1 MTKRVKRLANSV
13 ASRRGFLGR
22 IGWGAMAAA
31 AALGGLL
38 ATPGVAHAKKDG
50 DKKSKPWC
58 CEYSNGVYSA
68 QICSPD
74 GCADSHWGIPLVSAR
89 RVGSCKQCSEEGW
102 T

>member
-1 MTKRVKRLANSV
+1 MTKQVTRLAESV
-13 ASRRGFLGR
+13 ATRRGFFGKF
-22 IGWGAMAAA
+22 GWGAASAA

-38 ATPGVAHAKKDG
+38 ASPSVVQAKKDG

-58 CEYSNGVYSA
+58 CEYSDGIYYA

-74 GCADSHWGIPLVSAR
+74 GCASSHWGVPLVSAR
-89 RVGSCKQCSEEGW
+89 RVGSCKQCPEEGW